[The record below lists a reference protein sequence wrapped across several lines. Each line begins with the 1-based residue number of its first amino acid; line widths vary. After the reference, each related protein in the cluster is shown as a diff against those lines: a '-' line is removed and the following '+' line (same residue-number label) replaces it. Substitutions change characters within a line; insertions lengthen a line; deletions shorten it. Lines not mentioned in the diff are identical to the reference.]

1 MYLFFW
7 LRIDAFWLRIDALVD
22 LGEGGLVKIFL
33 FLKRGPFLF
42 SDFKNL
48 KNRFLLRLVVVHSLG
63 SAISALEGVGGFI
76 GRKCAVFVSYHSH
89 VHEGKCWPTGTF
101 AEQRQKMQEVSYQ
114 LWYDGLG

>member
-1 MYLFFW
+1 MVRPQRDPSCLTPLQLCPGDGTSMVSKKRQTERDIEGRKLREGKVPFW

-42 SDFKNL
+42 SDFKKF

-63 SAISALEGVGGFI
+63 SVISA
-76 GRKCAVFVSYHSH
+76 S
-89 VHEGKCWPTGTF
+89 
-101 AEQRQKMQEVSYQ
+101 
-114 LWYDGLG
+114 